1 MLKKLKNF
9 LSKKEKE
16 TTLRTNLI
24 CPICECELLE
34 HEDYYA
40 CSGVLSGVCK
50 FRIPHTFKGKRID
63 TEILNGIKYFVGYEE
78 VFTKLEELSNLDK
91 LKKRLIRDTEFN
103 YKETRYLECP
113 KCKKNLYRENNII
126 FCSSKNCDFSIN
138 ATFMGVSFSDKQIV
152 ELFNKRISEEYMFID
167 EKTGKEVKGRV
178 VLHSYYDYPKGQMAY
193 IFVTDLKQL
202 DQLYL
207 NHYFLPKS
215 QCGGYTPI
223 KEKIKK

>member
-40 CSGVLSGVCK
+40 CSGVLSGVCN

-63 TEILNGIKYFVGYEE
+63 TEILNGIKYLVGYEE

-91 LKKRLIRDTEFN
+91 LKKKLIEDKEFEYN
-103 YKETRYLECP
+103 ETVYLDCP
-113 KCKKNLYRENNII
+113 KCNKNVYRENNII
-126 FCSSKNCDFSIN
+126 SCTNKNCDFSIS
-138 ATFMGVSFSDKQIV
+138 ATFMGITFSDEQIA
-152 ELFNKRISEEYMFID
+152 ELFHRRLSEEYIFFD
-167 EKTGKEVKGRV
+167 ENTKKEIKGKVI
-178 VLHSYYDYPKGQMAY
+178 LHNYNDYPKGNTKY
-193 IFVTDLKQL
+193 VLVTDLKQL
-202 DQLYL
+202 DQFYL
-207 NHYFLPKS
+207 DYYHLPKS
-215 QCGGYTPI
+215 KSRGFEPL
-223 KEKIKK
+223 KKLIE